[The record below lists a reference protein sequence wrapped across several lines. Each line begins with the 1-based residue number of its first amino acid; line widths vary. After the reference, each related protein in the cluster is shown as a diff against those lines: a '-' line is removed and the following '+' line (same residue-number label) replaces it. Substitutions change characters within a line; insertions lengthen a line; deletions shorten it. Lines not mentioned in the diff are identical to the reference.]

1 VLFGGRVQ
9 GGDPRHVAKV
19 LHGFLA
25 RLFPGLASARI
36 THAWSGGVAFAF
48 DHLPHVGQ
56 RDGAHCVLACN
67 GAGVVMMTHLGRQVA
82 RQIVEGPNGPPSAF
96 ARLPFPTALGYTG
109 RPWFMPAV
117 IEAYRLRDRLQG
129 WP

>member
-9 GGDPRHVAKV
+9 GGDPRHVARV

-25 RLFPGLASARI
+25 KLFPALAGARV
-36 THAWSGGVAFAF
+36 THAWSGRVAFAF
-48 DHLPHVGQ
+48 DHVPHVGE
-56 RDGAHCVLACN
+56 RHGTHYALACN
-67 GAGVVMMTHLGRQVA
+67 GAGVVMMTHLGRQAA
-82 RQIVEGPNGPPSAF
+82 RQLACRSNRSSAF
-96 ARLPFPTALGYTG
+96 ARLRFPTAPGYTG